1 MPMSR
6 SERLKMPMGKKAQ
19 DEEMDMAMDDI
30 GSEDAISDMEVSPE
44 GEPSEM
50 SPLADSET
58 EDLIAEME
66 LRGYSVSPI
75 EGEADAMPEEEMSAE
90 DEMI

>member
-1 MPMSR
+1 MSR

-30 GSEDAISDMEVSPE
+30 GSEDAVSDMEIPE
-44 GEPSEM
+44 EGMEESAM

-66 LRGYSVSPI
+66 LRGYNVSPI
-75 EGEADAMPEEEMSAE
+75 EGEADAMPMEESAE